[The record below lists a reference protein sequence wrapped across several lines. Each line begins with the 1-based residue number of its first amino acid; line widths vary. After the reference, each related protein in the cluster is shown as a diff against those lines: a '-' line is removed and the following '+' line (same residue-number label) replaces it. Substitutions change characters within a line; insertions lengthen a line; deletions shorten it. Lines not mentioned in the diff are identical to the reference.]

1 MTRRDAAKNCA
12 GSTPDTFSVSFLKEA
27 YTLRTLPNP
36 VDADSRL
43 AAKPSRSA
51 SPWRR
56 GVGLFS
62 AVAFVLL
69 GLFGLAAPISAR
81 PVSTVPAEPA
91 PTRPTTEPGRVSV
104 IKAEGLIDPVMAS
117 FIEQSVMEGER
128 AQVIAVVIQ
137 LDSGGSV
144 VSDARL
150 RELAATI
157 HNASVPV
164 AVWVGPSGSE
174 AIGGAA
180 QLAGAAKIV
189 GLPRGSRLGKT
200 GPLVVPEDLL
210 SPAFVAA
217 AGRLKGGTINDTQ
230 ARKLGVAPNRR
241 AAVIGEFIIA
251 IDGVETRVVTVEGR
265 KVTEPVSIPV
275 FSTLPIQDQLFHTVA
290 SPAAAYLLLLI
301 GLSLIVFELYTAGV
315 GVAGL
320 VGAGCFVLACYGLAI
335 LPVRPVGLGLLV
347 LAILAFTID
356 VQTGAPRVWSVV
368 GAVSLVAGSVL
379 LFDGLSLSWISLL
392 VGIAGTAAFML
403 TGMPAM
409 VRTRFSTPTIGREW
423 MIGELGDAQT
433 ALSPDG
439 VVRVRGALWRARANQ
454 ATSIAANEPI
464 RVVEVTGLML
474 EIEPLEGGAVYP
486 RDQRRVGSEADSR
499 LDEEDP
505 RDGTGV
511 VLVDG
516 KPLPPVDPDFGHGP
530 R

>member
-1 MTRRDAAKNCA
+1 M
-12 GSTPDTFSVSFLKEA
+12 
-27 YTLRTLPNP
+27 
-36 VDADSRL
+36 
-43 AAKPSRSA
+43 
-51 SPWRR
+51 
-56 GVGLFS
+56 
-62 AVAFVLL
+62 
-69 GLFGLAAPISAR
+69 
-81 PVSTVPAEPA
+81 
-91 PTRPTTEPGRVSV
+91 SV

-117 FIEQSVMEGER
+117 FIEQSVAAGER
-128 AQVIAVVIQ
+128 AQVIAVVVQ

-144 VSDARL
+144 VSDTRL

-189 GLPRGSRLGKT
+189 GLAPGARLGKT
-200 GPLVVPEDLL
+200 GPLVVPEELL
-210 SPAFVAA
+210 SPAFLAA
-217 AGRLKGGTINDTQ
+217 AGRLEGGTIKDSE
-230 ARKLGVAPNRR
+230 ARQLKIAPNRR
-241 AAVIGEFIIA
+241 AAVIGEFIIG

-265 KVTEPVSIPV
+265 RATEPVSIPV

-347 LAILAFTID
+347 LAIFAFTID

-392 VGIAGTAAFML
+392 VGIGGTAAFML

-439 VVRVRGALWRARANQ
+439 VVMVRGALWRARTNR
-454 ATSIAANEPI
+454 ATPIAVDEQV
-464 RVVEVTGLML
+464 RVVEVTGLLL
-474 EIEPLEGGAVYP
+474 EVEPLAGGAIDH
-486 RDQRRVGSEADSR
+486 REKRRSAVPAETPSETPDPLDGS
-499 LDEEDP
+499 
-505 RDGTGV
+505 GV

-516 KPLPPVDPDFGHGP
+516 KPLPPVDAAADE
-530 R
+530 